1 MEVTDFLVELE
12 GNPDDAVM
20 FDRAVEEALAE
31 GGVEGLESFLAQVME
46 GDRPWPKPSSEGGC
60 LFRRERTSDKVG
72 SWHGLPPWWP
82 GRS

>member
-31 GGVEGLESFLAQVME
+31 GGVEGLESFLA
-46 GDRPWPKPSSEGGC
+46 
-60 LFRRERTSDKVG
+60 
-72 SWHGLPPWWP
+72 
-82 GRS
+82 